1 MAQSFDKYEDIN
13 ISSPGSSH
21 QSQTIFQPDSLT
33 KNLLTIKAEGP
44 GGSDIT
50 KISFNPYATTGY
62 DKEVDL
68 IKIILANSRRP
79 QIFTFADEYLISTNL
94 LPDTSMLDMALQ
106 VSDNGIYKILI
117 ESNIGF
123 DYVVLEDLIWNKKIN
138 LLKEDYSFEYFTSDG
153 NYPFKLYF
161 SDWALQA
168 LEESDIEI
176 YYYPESI
183 VVRSRKQVSFAEITF
198 FDLAGREALQFY
210 ERDFFLIEK
219 PINLPTGHYI
229 VQLRSNDL
237 VINKKI
243 LIRR

>member
-1 MAQSFDKYEDIN
+1 MAQAMDKSPDRN
-13 ISSPGSSH
+13 ISNPGSTH
-21 QSQTIFQPDSLT
+21 HSQDFLQPDSLT

-50 KISFNPYATTGY
+50 KISFNPNSTTGY
-62 DKEVDL
+62 DKEVDH

-79 QIFTFADEYLISTNL
+79 QIFTFADEYMISTNL

-138 LLKEDYSFEYFTSDG
+138 LLKEEYSFEYFTSDG

-161 SDWALQA
+161 SDWALQP
-168 LEESDIEI
+168 LEESDVEI

-198 FDLAGREALQFY
+198 FDLAGREAFQFY
-210 ERDFFLIEK
+210 EKDFFLIEK

-229 VQLRSNDL
+229 VQLRSHDL